1 MFGMLWNLEPSRY
14 HFISGYTAKVAGTE
28 AGKMTDYIKMTIQS
42 WTRAKIYNL
51 FIRLLNSSYQS
62 LQWLMEMIGHEW
74 DVIRCVTYIYMYVKC
89 IGIMSL
95 MQCIY
100 IYIWF
105 SVAGRPPPPTHGI
118 PPPVVWGGGGGG
130 SSSSINNSSRSRSS
144 SNSTSTILVH
154 TSTT

>member
-1 MFGMLWNLEPSRY
+1 MRRDKMCNLYIHVCKMYRY
-14 HFISGYTAKVAGTE
+14 YESNA
-28 AGKMTDYIKMTIQS
+28 M
-42 WTRAKIYNL
+42 
-51 FIRLLNSSYQS
+51 
-62 LQWLMEMIGHEW
+62 
-74 DVIRCVTYIYMYVKC
+74 
-89 IGIMSL
+89 
-95 MQCIY
+95 Y

-130 SSSSINNSSRSRSS
+130 SSSSINNSSRSS

>member
-100 IYIWF
+100 IWF

-130 SSSSINNSSRSRSS
+130 SSSSINNSSRSS